1 MERLPKSEVSK
12 VSKKTSI
19 AVVFIIF
26 GTYFLFL
33 IKAPEPAYFLAPPP
47 ALINASGSWG
57 LPVSGSEDMPP
68 SIPVRTALGPEM
80 QQKFQEIHRKRKEHL
95 LKECEREP
103 AATFGR
109 KNKLASVRG
118 RFELAD
124 EHKILNCQVY
134 KAGSTSYNVVL
145 AHLYKKREFLNSK
158 QYYRMGD
165 ILRPSLS
172 KFLTAIESDD
182 YIRFMIAREPLS
194 RVLSSYRNRIA
205 DISHSSWQAHHYVPY
220 ILKYTRRKSYK
231 DTELFYPNSSI
242 RIVPSFKEFIS
253 WLVMQHPSQMDPH
266 WRPIHDTCVPCL
278 INYTHI
284 VHTET
289 LTDDLRFILELS
301 GINKKV
307 DLSILNLHSNPGIGS
322 TNKLKM
328 SYYSTITPEL
338 GERLYRLYEKDFRM
352 FGYDA
357 EKLFRE
363 VQLNFTVPVKG

>member
-220 ILKYTRRKSYK
+220 ILKYTRRK
-231 DTELFYPNSSI
+231 
-242 RIVPSFKEFIS
+242 R
-253 WLVMQHPSQMDPH
+253 
-266 WRPIHDTCVPCL
+266 
-278 INYTHI
+278 
-284 VHTET
+284 
-289 LTDDLRFILELS
+289 LS